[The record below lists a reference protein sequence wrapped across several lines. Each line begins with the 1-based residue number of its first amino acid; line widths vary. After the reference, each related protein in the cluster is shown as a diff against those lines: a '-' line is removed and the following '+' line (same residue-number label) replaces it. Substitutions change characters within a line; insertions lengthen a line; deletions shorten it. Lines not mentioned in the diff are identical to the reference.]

1 MRAQE
6 GSGASHRESRAGSL
20 RTQKCSGASA
30 ACVRKNLA
38 VPRTEELM
46 HLAGDTGRVHFPE
59 GLAVGTEL
67 ARNLVD
73 THGVQSAAL
82 AAVFVAV
89 MFADVVATAP
99 LFAVSLGSVVLA
111 EHGAAA
117 VPALVLDAPVRTD
130 AGAAAIA
137 TLLLAT
143 VVLAVRSAAAFPEG
157 TCTPTPDTRA
167 SLRAHAQRA
176 RAWTRRY

>member
-1 MRAQE
+1 VKGNIGHDHRV
-6 GSGASHRESRAGSL
+6 GAHQGDETQTESPG
-20 RTQKCSGASA
+20 QA
-30 ACVRKNLA
+30 ACVRKSAAAPL
-38 VPRTEELM
+38 TEELM
-46 HLAGDTGRVHFPE
+46 HLAGDAGRVDFPE

-89 MFADVVATAP
+89 MLADVVATAP

-143 VVLAVRSAAAFPEG
+143 VVLAVRSAAAFPES

-167 SLRAHAQRA
+167 ALSAHAP
-176 RAWTRRY
+176 

>member
-1 MRAQE
+1 
-6 GSGASHRESRAGSL
+6 
-20 RTQKCSGASA
+20 
-30 ACVRKNLA
+30 
-38 VPRTEELM
+38 M
-46 HLAGDTGRVHFPE
+46 HLAGDAGRVDFPE